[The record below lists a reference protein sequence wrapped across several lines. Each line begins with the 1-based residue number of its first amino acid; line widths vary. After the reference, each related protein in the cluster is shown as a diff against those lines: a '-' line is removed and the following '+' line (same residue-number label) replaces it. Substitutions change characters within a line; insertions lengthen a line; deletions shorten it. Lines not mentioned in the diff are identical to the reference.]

1 MNKVVIVTRFHFC
14 IYSTVNGIKIFLYNL
29 LFFLLLFQFCF
40 FFEVYF
46 VIDKLSKE
54 LEKTDPCY
62 VNRLM
67 TKGVITDINFKSFG
81 ELKIVLFLCSE
92 ILLRVS
98 FDISLRCITTSTVS
112 F

>member
-40 FFEVYF
+40 FEVYF

-54 LEKTDPCY
+54 LEKTDPCC